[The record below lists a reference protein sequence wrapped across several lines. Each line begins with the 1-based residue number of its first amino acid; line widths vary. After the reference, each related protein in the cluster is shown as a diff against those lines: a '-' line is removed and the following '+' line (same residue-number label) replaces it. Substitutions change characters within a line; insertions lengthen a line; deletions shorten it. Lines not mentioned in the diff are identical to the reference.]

1 MSDHPRTAR
10 YEGGRAAPSGYEPTN
25 LADILDRILDKG
37 LVIAGDISISLAQ
50 VELITIKIRLLLASA
65 DKAKEMGIDWWTRD
79 PALSGAAAAQGDGE
93 GDGDVEEENRALR
106 QRVADLEQKLAGVL
120 TGGESVASRSEPIS
134 AKDLLALTQQ
144 STRPAPPAPQRSDE
158 SDESDESD
166 DSDEASAND
175 DREDGTDGDGDGGGS
190 EESSQHRGSGKS
202 SKSGG
207 SGKSSQR
214 GGSGKSS
221 KSGDAGDTGGDEAD
235 ASDGEEASGSSG
247 GSDDRGGSGQGPES

>member
-158 SDESDESD
+158 SDESD

-175 DREDGTDGDGDGGGS
+175 DREDGTDGDGGGGGS

>member
-1 MSDHPRTAR
+1 MSDLPRTAR

-158 SDESDESD
+158 SDESD

-175 DREDGTDGDGDGGGS
+175 DREDGTDGDGGGGGS

>member
-1 MSDHPRTAR
+1 MSDLPRTAR

-79 PALSGAAAAQGDGE
+79 PSLSGAAAAQGDGE
-93 GDGDVEEENRALR
+93 GEGDVEEENRALR

-158 SDESDESD
+158 SDESD

-175 DREDGTDGDGDGGGS
+175 DREDGTDGDGGGGGS